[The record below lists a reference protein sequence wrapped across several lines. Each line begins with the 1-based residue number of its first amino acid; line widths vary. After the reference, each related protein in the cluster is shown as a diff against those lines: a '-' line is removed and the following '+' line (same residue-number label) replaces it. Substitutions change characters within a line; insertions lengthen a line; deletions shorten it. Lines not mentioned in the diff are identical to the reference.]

1 MKMYCGH
8 QLSFFLHVFIASDV
22 VLRFPAQI
30 ENSPSIISFNLRKG
44 VHWAQR
50 NTLYVI
56 KLDRIYRNGKLT
68 VANPDIFKFPHSSEG
83 YRPSTAGQLK
93 QILITLRLRNV

>member
-30 ENSPSIISFNLRKG
+30 ENNLQSFLLNLLKG

-83 YRPSTAGQLK
+83 SRPSTAGQLK